1 MPIIGIDLGTTNS
14 LASVWKDGK
23 CQLIPNALGKFLTPS
38 VVSIDEN
45 GEILVGQAAKERLVS
60 HPHCTSAG
68 FKRFMGK
75 NTELILGNHK
85 FSPIEL
91 SSFVLRKLKEDAE
104 VFLGEKIT
112 EAVISV
118 PAYFDDNGRNAT
130 KAAGELAGFR
140 VERIINEPSAAA
152 LAYHKGNEN
161 DMSFLVVDFGGG
173 TLDVSVVDA
182 FSNVIEIV
190 AVSGDNHL
198 GGDDFNH
205 AIANYFCKQNNI
217 KPDTLT
223 KETIAGLIR
232 QAEHCKITLSKT
244 EPVMMVAE
252 INGEQCSAVLT
263 NQKLVE
269 ICAPLLRRMEKPI
282 ARALRDCKSTIGE
295 VDEIVMVG
303 GSCNMPLI
311 RQYITHI
318 LGKTPLFYI
327 DSDTTVAIGA
337 GIAAAIKERK
347 SDLKDTLLTDI
358 CPFTLG
364 VNVLNYED
372 PTNDLFSPIIERNTT
387 LPTSRMR
394 TYYTV
399 HDNQSQMFI
408 AIYQGE
414 SMYCKDNLKLGEL
427 EIDIPKASKGKE
439 CADIRFTYDI
449 NGILQVE
456 VTCRSTGKKDELIIL
471 NPKLNLSKNQLK
483 TKLKQLESFK
493 LLPRDEEANKLIL
506 ATASRLYEQSTGLI
520 REQIHQHI
528 DYFNLLL
535 HEGNDAKIRR
545 YRKDITQ
552 FFDQIDEDLNS
563 TDDEILREFRDSYND
578 EDIEDI
584 NEQFPYE
591 GDDEE

>member
-14 LASVWKDGK
+14 LAAVWKDGR
-23 CQLIPNALGKFLTPS
+23 CELIPNALGKFLTPS
-38 VVSIDEN
+38 VVSIDDN
-45 GEILVGQAAKERLVS
+45 GEILVGEAAKERLIS
-60 HPHCTSAG
+60 HPEYTAIG

-75 NTELILGNHK
+75 DTKIMLGNHK
-85 FSPIEL
+85 FTPIEL
-91 SSFVLRKLKEDAE
+91 SSFILRKLKQDAE
-104 VFLGEKIT
+104 TFLGEEIS

-130 KAAGELAGFR
+130 KIAGELAGFK

-152 LAYHKGNEN
+152 LAYHKEH
-161 DMSFLVVDFGGG
+161 DMSFLVIDFGGG

-198 GGDDFNH
+198 GGDDFNN

-217 KPDTLT
+217 KPDTLP
-223 KETIAGLIR
+223 KETIASLIR
-232 QAEHCKITLSKT
+232 QAERCKVTLSKT
-244 EPVMMVAE
+244 EPVMMVSE
-252 INGEQCSAVLT
+252 IDGKQCSALLT

-269 ICAPLLRRMEKPI
+269 ICAPLLRKMEKPI

-295 VDEIVMVG
+295 VDDIVMVG

-311 RQYITHI
+311 RQYIEHI
-318 LGKTPLFYI
+318 LGKKPLFDI
-327 DSDTTVAIGA
+327 DADKTVAIGT

-347 SDLKDTLLTDI
+347 SDIKDTLLTDI

-372 PTNDLFSPIIERNTT
+372 PTNDLFSPIIERNST

-414 SMYCKDNLKLGEL
+414 SMYCKDNLKLGEI
-427 EIDIPKASKGKE
+427 EIDIPQAPKGKE

-456 VTCRSTGKKDELIIL
+456 ITCRSTGKKDELIIL
-471 NPKLNLSKNQLK
+471 NPKLSLGKKELK
-483 TKLKQLESFK
+483 SKLKELERFK
-493 LLPRDEEANKLIL
+493 LLPRDEEENKLIL

-520 REQIHQHI
+520 REQIHEHI

-545 YRKDITQ
+545 YRKDITE
-552 FFDQIDEDLNS
+552 FFNQIDDELNS
-563 TDDEILREFRDSYND
+563 NDDEILQEFRDNYD
-578 EDIEDI
+578 DTEFYED
-584 NEQFPYE
+584 FPDD
-591 GDDEE
+591 GDEEE

>member
-14 LASVWKDGK
+14 LAAVWKDGR
-23 CQLIPNALGKFLTPS
+23 CELIPNALGKFLTPS
-38 VVSIDEN
+38 VVSIDDN
-45 GEILVGQAAKERLVS
+45 GEILVGEAAKERLIS
-60 HPHCTSAG
+60 HPEYTATG

-75 NTELILGNHK
+75 DTKIMLGNHK
-85 FSPIEL
+85 FTPIEL
-91 SSFVLRKLKEDAE
+91 SSFILRKLKQDAE
-104 VFLGEKIT
+104 TFLSEEIN

-130 KAAGELAGFR
+130 KIAGELAGFK

-152 LAYHKGNEN
+152 LAYHKEH
-161 DMSFLVVDFGGG
+161 DMSFLVIDFGGG

-198 GGDDFNH
+198 GGDDFNN

-217 KPDTLT
+217 KPDTLP
-223 KETIAGLIR
+223 KETIASLIR
-232 QAEHCKITLSKT
+232 QAERCKVTLSKT
-244 EPVMMVAE
+244 EPVMMVSE
-252 INGEQCSAVLT
+252 INGKQCSALLT

-269 ICAPLLRRMEKPI
+269 ICAPLLRKMEKPI

-295 VDEIVMVG
+295 VDDIVMVG

-311 RQYITHI
+311 RQYIEHI
-318 LGKTPLFYI
+318 LGKKPLFDI
-327 DSDTTVAIGA
+327 DADKTVAIGT

-347 SDLKDTLLTDI
+347 SDIKDTLLTDI

-372 PTNDLFSPIIERNTT
+372 PTNDLFSPIIERNST

-414 SMYCKDNLKLGEL
+414 SMYCKDNLKLGEI
-427 EIDIPKASKGKE
+427 EIDIPQAPKGKE

-456 VTCRSTGKKDELIIL
+456 ITCRSTGKKDELIIL
-471 NPKLNLSKNQLK
+471 NPKLSLGKKELK
-483 TKLKQLESFK
+483 SKLKELERFK
-493 LLPRDEEANKLIL
+493 LLPRDEEENKLIL

-520 REQIHQHI
+520 REQIHEHI

-545 YRKDITQ
+545 YRKDITE
-552 FFDQIDEDLNS
+552 FFNQIDDELNS
-563 TDDEILREFRDSYND
+563 NDDEILQEFRDNYD
-578 EDIEDI
+578 DTEFYED
-584 NEQFPYE
+584 FPDD
-591 GDDEE
+591 GDEEE

>member
-14 LASVWKDGK
+14 LAAVWKDGK
-23 CQLIPNALGKFLTPS
+23 CELIPNALGKFLTPS
-38 VVSIDEN
+38 VVSIDDK
-45 GEILVGQAAKERLVS
+45 GEILVGETAKERLIS
-60 HPHCTSAG
+60 YPEYTATG

-75 NTELILGNHK
+75 DTKIMLGKHT
-85 FSPIEL
+85 FTPIEL
-91 SSFVLRKLKEDAE
+91 SSFILRRLKEDAE
-104 VFLGEKIT
+104 IFLGEKVT

-130 KAAGELAGFR
+130 KIAGELAGFK

-152 LAYHKGNEN
+152 LAYHKDH
-161 DMSFLVVDFGGG
+161 DMSFLVIDFGGG

-198 GGDDFNH
+198 GGDDFNN

-217 KPDTLT
+217 KPDTLS
-223 KETIAGLIR
+223 KETIASLVR
-232 QAEHCKITLSKT
+232 QAERCKVTLSKT
-244 EPVMMVAE
+244 EPVMMISE
-252 INGEQCSAVLT
+252 IDRKQCSALLT

-282 ARALRDCKSTIGE
+282 ARALRDCKSTLGE

-311 RQYITHI
+311 RQYIEHI
-318 LGKTPLFYI
+318 LGKKPLFDI
-327 DSDTTVAIGA
+327 DSDKTVAIGT

-347 SDLKDTLLTDI
+347 SDIKDTLLTDI

-414 SMYCKDNLKLGEL
+414 SMYCKDNLKLGEI
-427 EIDIPKASKGKE
+427 EIDIPQAPKGKE

-456 VTCRSTGKKDELIIL
+456 ITCRSTGKKDELIIL
-471 NPKLNLSKNQLK
+471 NPKLSLSEKELKN
-483 TKLKQLESFK
+483 KLSELEKFK
-493 LLPRDEEANKLIL
+493 LLPRDDEENKLIL

-520 REQIHQHI
+520 REQIHEHI

-545 YRKDITQ
+545 YRNDINE
-552 FFDQIDEDLNS
+552 FFSQIDDELNS
-563 TDDEILREFRDSYND
+563 NDDEILQEFRDNYD
-578 EDIEDI
+578 DTEFYED
-584 NEQFPYE
+584 FPDD
-591 GDDEE
+591 GDEEE

>member
-14 LASVWKDGK
+14 LAAVWKDGK
-23 CQLIPNALGKFLTPS
+23 CELIPNALGKFLTPS
-38 VVSIDEN
+38 VVSIDNN
-45 GEILVGQAAKERLVS
+45 GEILVGQAAKERLIS
-60 HPHCTSAG
+60 HPECTATG

-75 NTELILGNHK
+75 DTKIILGNHK
-85 FSPIEL
+85 FTPIEL
-91 SSFVLRKLKEDAE
+91 SSFILRKLKEDAE

-130 KAAGELAGFR
+130 KIAGELAGFK

-152 LAYHKGNEN
+152 LAYNRDY
-161 DMSFLVVDFGGG
+161 DMSFLVIDFGGG

-198 GGDDFNH
+198 GGDDFNN

-217 KPDTLT
+217 KPETLP
-223 KETIAGLIR
+223 KQTIASLIR
-232 QAEHCKITLSKT
+232 QAERCKITLSKT
-244 EPVMMVAE
+244 EPVMMVSE
-252 INGEQCSAVLT
+252 INGKQCNALLT

-269 ICAPLLRRMEKPI
+269 ICAPLLRKMEKPI
-282 ARALRDCKSTIGE
+282 AHALRDCKSTIGE

-311 RQYITHI
+311 RQYIEHI
-318 LGKTPLFYI
+318 LGKKPLFDI
-327 DSDTTVAIGA
+327 DADKTVAIGT

-347 SDLKDTLLTDI
+347 ADIKDTLLTDI

-414 SMYCKDNLKLGEL
+414 SMYCKDNLKLGEI
-427 EIDIPKASKGKE
+427 EIDIPQAPKGKE

-456 VTCRSTGKKDELIIL
+456 ITCRSTGKKDELIIL
-471 NPKLNLSKNQLK
+471 NPKLSLSEKELK
-483 TKLKQLESFK
+483 AKLKQLESFK
-493 LLPRDEEANKLIL
+493 LLPRDEEENKLIL

-545 YRKDITQ
+545 YRRDITE
-552 FFDQIDEDLNS
+552 FFDQIDDELNS
-563 TDDEILREFRDSYND
+563 NDDEILQEFRDNFDDVEFY
-578 EDIEDI
+578 ED
-584 NEQFPYE
+584 FPDD
-591 GDDEE
+591 GDEEE

>member
-14 LASVWKDGK
+14 LAAVWKDGK
-23 CQLIPNALGKFLTPS
+23 CELIPNALGKFLTPS
-38 VVSIDEN
+38 VVSIDDK
-45 GEILVGQAAKERLVS
+45 GEILVGETAKERLIS
-60 HPHCTSAG
+60 YPEYTSTG

-75 NTELILGNHK
+75 DTKIVLGKHT
-85 FSPIEL
+85 FTPIEL
-91 SSFVLRKLKEDAE
+91 SSFILRRLKEDAE
-104 VFLGEKIT
+104 IFLGEKVT

-130 KAAGELAGFR
+130 KIAGELAGFK

-152 LAYHKGNEN
+152 LAYHKDN
-161 DMSFLVVDFGGG
+161 DMSFLVIDFGGG

-198 GGDDFNH
+198 GGDDFNN

-217 KPDTLT
+217 KPDTLS
-223 KETIAGLIR
+223 KETIASLVR
-232 QAEHCKITLSKT
+232 QAERCKVTLSNT
-244 EPVMMVAE
+244 EPVMMISE
-252 INGEQCSAVLT
+252 IYGKQCSALLT

-282 ARALRDCKSTIGE
+282 ARALRDCKSTLGE

-311 RQYITHI
+311 RQYIEHI
-318 LGKTPLFYI
+318 LGKKPLFDI
-327 DSDTTVAIGA
+327 DSDKTVAIGT

-347 SDLKDTLLTDI
+347 SDIKDTLLTDI

-414 SMYCKDNLKLGEL
+414 SMYCKDNLKLGEI
-427 EIDIPKASKGKE
+427 EIDIPQAPKGKE

-456 VTCRSTGKKDELIIL
+456 ITCRSTGKKDELIIL
-471 NPKLNLSKNQLK
+471 NPKLSLSEKELKN
-483 TKLKQLESFK
+483 KLSQLEKFK
-493 LLPRDEEANKLIL
+493 LLPRDDEENKLIL

-520 REQIHQHI
+520 REQIHEHI

-545 YRKDITQ
+545 YRNDINE
-552 FFDQIDEDLNS
+552 FFSQIDDELNS
-563 TDDEILREFRDSYND
+563 NDDEILQEFRDNYD
-578 EDIEDI
+578 DTEFYED
-584 NEQFPYE
+584 FPDD
-591 GDDEE
+591 GDEEE

>member
-14 LASVWKDGK
+14 LAAVWKDGK
-23 CQLIPNALGKFLTPS
+23 CELIPNALGKFLTPS
-38 VVSIDEN
+38 VVSIDNN
-45 GEILVGQAAKERLVS
+45 GEILVGQAAKERLIS
-60 HPHCTSAG
+60 HPECTATG

-75 NTELILGNHK
+75 DAKIILGNHK
-85 FSPIEL
+85 FTPIEL
-91 SSFVLRKLKEDAE
+91 SSFILRKLKEDAE

-130 KAAGELAGFR
+130 KIAGELAGFK

-152 LAYHKGNEN
+152 LAYNRDY
-161 DMSFLVVDFGGG
+161 DMSFLVIDFGGG

-198 GGDDFNH
+198 GGDDFNN

-217 KPDTLT
+217 KPETLP
-223 KETIAGLIR
+223 KQTIASLIR
-232 QAEHCKITLSKT
+232 QAERCKITLSKT
-244 EPVMMVAE
+244 EPVMMVSE
-252 INGEQCSAVLT
+252 INGKQCNALLT

-269 ICAPLLRRMEKPI
+269 ICAPLLRKMEKPI
-282 ARALRDCKSTIGE
+282 AHALRDCKSTIGE

-311 RQYITHI
+311 RQYIEHI
-318 LGKTPLFYI
+318 LGKKPLFDI
-327 DSDTTVAIGA
+327 DADKTVAIGT

-347 SDLKDTLLTDI
+347 SDIKDTLLTDI

-414 SMYCKDNLKLGEL
+414 SMYCKDNLKLGEI
-427 EIDIPKASKGKE
+427 EIDIPQAPKGKE

-456 VTCRSTGKKDELIIL
+456 ITCRSTGKKDELIIL
-471 NPKLNLSKNQLK
+471 NPKLSLSEKELK
-483 TKLKQLESFK
+483 AKLKQLESFK
-493 LLPRDEEANKLIL
+493 LLPRDEEENKLIL

-545 YRKDITQ
+545 YRRDITE
-552 FFDQIDEDLNS
+552 FFDQIDDELNS
-563 TDDEILREFRDSYND
+563 NDDEILQEFRDNFDDVEFY
-578 EDIEDI
+578 ED
-584 NEQFPYE
+584 FPDD
-591 GDDEE
+591 GDEEE

>member
-14 LASVWKDGK
+14 LAAVWKDGK
-23 CQLIPNALGKFLTPS
+23 CELIPNALGKFLTPS
-38 VVSIDEN
+38 VVSIDNN
-45 GEILVGQAAKERLVS
+45 GEILVGQAAKERLIS
-60 HPHCTSAG
+60 HPECTATG

-75 NTELILGNHK
+75 DTKIILENHK
-85 FSPIEL
+85 FTPIEL
-91 SSFVLRKLKEDAE
+91 SSFILRKLKEDAE

-130 KAAGELAGFR
+130 KIAGELAGFK

-152 LAYHKGNEN
+152 LAYNRDY
-161 DMSFLVVDFGGG
+161 DMSFLVIDFGGG

-198 GGDDFNH
+198 GGDDFNN

-217 KPDTLT
+217 KPETLP
-223 KETIAGLIR
+223 KQTIASLIR
-232 QAEHCKITLSKT
+232 QAERCKITLSKT
-244 EPVMMVAE
+244 EPVMMVSE
-252 INGEQCSAVLT
+252 INGKQCNALLT

-269 ICAPLLRRMEKPI
+269 ICAPLLRKMEKPI
-282 ARALRDCKSTIGE
+282 AHALRDCKSTIGE

-311 RQYITHI
+311 RQYIEHI
-318 LGKTPLFYI
+318 LGKKPLFDI
-327 DSDTTVAIGA
+327 DADKTVAIGT

-347 SDLKDTLLTDI
+347 ADIKDTLLTDI

-414 SMYCKDNLKLGEL
+414 SMYCKDNLKLGEI
-427 EIDIPKASKGKE
+427 EIDIPQAPKGKE

-456 VTCRSTGKKDELIIL
+456 ITCRSTGKKDELIIL
-471 NPKLNLSKNQLK
+471 NPKLSLSEKELK
-483 TKLKQLESFK
+483 AKLKQLESFK
-493 LLPRDEEANKLIL
+493 LLPRDEEENKLIL

-545 YRKDITQ
+545 YRRDITE
-552 FFDQIDEDLNS
+552 FFDQIDDELNS
-563 TDDEILREFRDSYND
+563 NDDEILQEFRDNFDDVEFY
-578 EDIEDI
+578 ED
-584 NEQFPYE
+584 FPDD
-591 GDDEE
+591 GDEEE

>member
-14 LASVWKDGK
+14 LAAVWKDGK
-23 CQLIPNALGKFLTPS
+23 CELIPNALGKFLTPS
-38 VVSIDEN
+38 VVSIDNN
-45 GEILVGQAAKERLVS
+45 GEILVGQAAKERLIS
-60 HPHCTSAG
+60 HPECTATG

-75 NTELILGNHK
+75 DTKIILGNHK
-85 FSPIEL
+85 FTPIEL
-91 SSFVLRKLKEDAE
+91 SSFILRKLKEDAE

-130 KAAGELAGFR
+130 KIAGELAGFK

-152 LAYHKGNEN
+152 LAYNRDY
-161 DMSFLVVDFGGG
+161 DMSFLVIDFGGG

-198 GGDDFNH
+198 GGDDFNN

-217 KPDTLT
+217 KPETLP
-223 KETIAGLIR
+223 KQTIASLIR
-232 QAEHCKITLSKT
+232 QAERCKITLSKT
-244 EPVMMVAE
+244 EPVMMVSE
-252 INGEQCSAVLT
+252 INGKQCNALLT

-269 ICAPLLRRMEKPI
+269 ICAPLLRKMEKPI
-282 ARALRDCKSTIGE
+282 AHALRDCKSTIGE

-311 RQYITHI
+311 RQYIEHI
-318 LGKTPLFYI
+318 LGKKPLFDI
-327 DSDTTVAIGA
+327 DADKTVAIGT

-347 SDLKDTLLTDI
+347 ADIKDTLLTDI

-414 SMYCKDNLKLGEL
+414 SMYCKDNLKLGEI
-427 EIDIPKASKGKE
+427 EIDIPQAPKGKE

-456 VTCRSTGKKDELIIL
+456 ITCRSTGKKDELIIL
-471 NPKLNLSKNQLK
+471 NPKLSLSEKELK

-493 LLPRDEEANKLIL
+493 LLPRDEEENKLIL

-545 YRKDITQ
+545 YRRDITE
-552 FFDQIDEDLNS
+552 FFDQIDDELNS
-563 TDDEILREFRDSYND
+563 NDDEILQEFRDNFDDVEFY
-578 EDIEDI
+578 ED
-584 NEQFPYE
+584 FPDD
-591 GDDEE
+591 GDEEE